1 MPIIGGV
8 DVLLV
13 TIAVVSPSQTY
24 LATSCAI
31 AGSLLGSL
39 ILFAIARKGG
49 EVLLEK
55 YISHGRGKKLHDWFE
70 RYGLITVFVPAISPL
85 PMPMKIPVF
94 CAGALEVRWSY
105 FIAIVLLSRTIRY
118 IALASLGAHFGTE
131 TFAYLKHHA
140 LFVIIVITGLA
151 VLSVVLLRI
160 LDSTK
165 RDSSGE
171 AKAGL

>member
-1 MPIIGGV
+1 
-8 DVLLV
+8 
-13 TIAVVSPSQTY
+13 
-24 LATSCAI
+24 
-31 AGSLLGSL
+31 
-39 ILFAIARKGG
+39 
-49 EVLLEK
+49 
-55 YISHGRGKKLHDWFE
+55 
-70 RYGLITVFVPAISPL
+70 
-85 PMPMKIPVF
+85 MKIPVF

>member
-1 MPIIGGV
+1 VGGV

-13 TIAVVSPSQTY
+13 TIAVMNPSQAY
-24 LATSCAI
+24 FATACAI
-31 AGSLLGSL
+31 AGSLAGSL

-55 YISHGRGKKLHDWFE
+55 YISHGRGKRLHDWFE
-70 RYGLITVFVPAISPL
+70 RYGLVTVFVPAISPL

-105 FIAIVLLSRTIRY
+105 FIAVMLLARVVRY
-118 IALASLGAHFGTE
+118 VALASLGAHFGTE

-140 LFVIIVITGLA
+140 LLVVLVIAGLA
-151 VLSVVLLRI
+151 VLSISLLRI
-160 LDSTK
+160 LDSAK
-165 RDSSGE
+165 RSCSGQ
-171 AKAGL
+171 ANASL